1 MTSKIISTDNA
12 TVVIQINPQV
22 AQDSVISDDGQ
33 AERVS
38 HCSTVLKG
46 FLKVQ
51 PKSLGY
57 ISAGSLSVAAAKK
70 LNPCLVKA
78 SLGMNVFS
86 TITAG
91 VTIILTSIG
100 IEIMTNRYCFY
111 GNRGSE
117 QTLCSNTTIHVSG
130 INGILLVFSILQF
143 IISIC
148 ISAFACKVTC
158 NRDSTVVN
166 VLLNQRPDSQ

>member
-91 VTIILTSIG
+91 
-100 IEIMTNRYCFY
+100 
-111 GNRGSE
+111 
-117 QTLCSNTTIHVSG
+117 IHVSG